1 MKAILYIVTE
11 DSGEFTEFIK
21 TLAKGVG
28 AQIVVMGLLEKTYGH
43 EMEKSLWHT
52 LFEIQTD
59 SSNDEIVTKVYLKR
73 GGLDTILSAVQTL
86 DVLFCAIPKNKV
98 YNLETEE
105 FEELMKSVRCPFML
119 Y

>member
-11 DSGEFTEFIK
+11 DSGEFTKFIK
-21 TLAKGVG
+21 TLAKSLG
-28 AQIVVMGLLEKTYGH
+28 AQIVVMGLLEKTHGH
-43 EMEKSLWHT
+43 KKEESLWHT

-59 SSNDEIVTKVYLKR
+59 SSNDGIVTNVYLKK
-73 GGLDTILSAVQTL
+73 GELDAIVSAVQTL
-86 DVLFCAIPKNKV
+86 DVLLCVIPKNKV